1 LITFII
7 FNSFLNSISVFEIM
21 PRKYLKILLKILT
34 LWHLI
39 GAVTFVEGKERRQIT
54 FNPYT
59 SMRLD
64 FLWQAQISLMIP
76 TLANIYAEKELPNPQ
91 NSQKPEELYIDPAYE
106 KQLQKVMTFFSLLKV
121 LLNRGPITED
131 ESSLMYRFMIAVQ
144 NGALVTRHDD
154 CGKIYKHCGKSAYKL
169 INMSVI
175 KVWQYVS
182 EELNVKFKVT
192 EKKSRSF

>member
-121 LLNRGPITED
+121 TYMSCQERIICQMAFDKESFFPISD
-131 ESSLMYRFMIAVQ
+131 FILHQIRCVY
-144 NGALVTRHDD
+144 
-154 CGKIYKHCGKSAYKL
+154 
-169 INMSVI
+169 
-175 KVWQYVS
+175 
-182 EELNVKFKVT
+182 
-192 EKKSRSF
+192 